1 MSMKIYHP
9 ERFEKGFKIADPSK
23 NGADMSMLTQYD
35 KTDSNNVLF
44 DFDAL
49 YDKYGSEISNLTKT
63 ISNDKIVSNNYKSII
78 ESDDEDENNIE
89 SIYDEFRMNK
99 NKGKNAKYNIHVFI
113 GNFYENELHKNK
125 ILPETD
131 MVHSFSDM
139 IHGITEALQHDF
151 FIEMNKSGIYDSLH
165 VLYFE
170 AIFKNIYSKLQYN
183 LINHFEE
190 KVIRDGIESCLTRL
204 IIDRDAQRWFTT
216 TTESLIRK
224 YIAYRRFDVLVSN
237 FNINP
242 DGIDYS
248 ISENN
253 TKIYRNYNIKE
264 NSKYKFT
271 GIKFIIPGSND
282 TTAEIKLSIKTV
294 ITAVQHLLFH
304 TMLSIII
311 RRLIVELSN
320 NPNDIEKGIISD
332 IIRHYSFA
340 ASSISEIYNSQEK
353 LYTDSW
359 TKIRSFILAEIDDV
373 GVNKDRKPR
382 SLLMPEPDK
391 KFENRINTAFMNLFT
406 FINNANSIDGI
417 DGIEGTRCSEY
428 FEQMYSV
435 FKILILRVKDFI
447 FKVQDQLNSFEDD
460 KERSR
465 AFTWVKKVIEYKFES
480 LFNNGIPISAY
491 DRIYYLEFDYET
503 VMKTGKFVIYND
515 KDEPINNPDKFD
527 PPILWRNSDR
537 YDLKFIFSFAD
548 VIIQIIKLSENS
560 IDWMNMLKEKIEAM
574 YAKDLDITNNII
586 GMKYFIE
593 GKGTFSPT
601 FITPNSVL
609 FEKFRTYSQKA
620 LFDDVYDIDGIDKNE
635 EDVVSIKKRPVI
647 KVENA
652 FLK

>member
-1 MSMKIYHP
+1 MSFKIYHP

-23 NGADMSMLTQYD
+23 NGADMSVLTEYD
-35 KTDSNNVLF
+35 KNDNHNILF

-63 ISNDKIVSNNYKSII
+63 ISNDKIVSNNFKSMT
-78 ESDDEDENNIE
+78 EFNDEDDNIE
-89 SIYDEFRMNK
+89 SIYDEFKMNK
-99 NKGKNAKYNIHVFI
+99 NNGKKAKYNIHVFI
-113 GNFYENELHKNK
+113 GNFYENELHKNM

-131 MVHSFSDM
+131 MIHSFSDM
-139 IHGITEALQHDF
+139 IHGITEALQYDF
-151 FIEMNKSGIYDSLH
+151 FVEMNKRGIYDSLH
-165 VLYFE
+165 VLYFG

-224 YIAYRRFDVLVSN
+224 YIASRRFDVLVSN
-237 FNINP
+237 FNVNP
-242 DGIDYS
+242 DRIDYS

-271 GIKFIIPGSND
+271 GVKFIIPDSND

-311 RRLIVELSN
+311 RKLIVELSN
-320 NPNDIEKGIISD
+320 YPNNVEKGIISD

-340 ASSISEIYNSQEK
+340 ASSISEIYSSQEK
-353 LYTDSW
+353 LYNNSW
-359 TKIRSFILAEIDDV
+359 EKIRKFILTEIDDV
-373 GVNKDRKPR
+373 GINKNLKPR
-382 SLLMPEPDK
+382 SLSMPEPDK
-391 KFENRINTAFMNLFT
+391 EFENRINTAFIELFT

-417 DGIEGTRCSEY
+417 DGIEGTKCSEY

-435 FKILILRVKDFI
+435 FKVLMLRIKDFI

-460 KERSR
+460 DERSR
-465 AFTWVKKVIEYKFES
+465 AFAWVKKVIEYKFES
-480 LFNNGIPISAY
+480 LFNNGIPISTY
-491 DRIYYLEFDYET
+491 KRIYYLEFDYET
-503 VMKTGKFVIYND
+503 VMKTGKFVVYND
-515 KDEPINNPDKFD
+515 KDEPINNSDKFD

-548 VIIQIIKLSENS
+548 VIIQIIKLSENC
-560 IDWMNMLKEKIEAM
+560 IDWMNMLKDKIETM
-574 YAKDLDITNNII
+574 YAKDLDIANNII

-609 FEKFRTYSQKA
+609 FEKFRSYSQKA
-620 LFDDVYDIDGIDKNE
+620 LFDDVYEIDDIKKDE
-635 EDVVSIKKRPVI
+635 EDTVSIRKRPVI
-647 KVENA
+647 KLVDGI
-652 FLK
+652 LK